1 MPLNI
6 LIERALSIDDLAEG
20 WLEPTPMAGPILDD
34 DSDDMRWRE
43 LSFRDA
49 SPSRE
54 DTEDVAPDNFS
65 RVKDLLRLGLGNFD
79 NVSICP

>member
-1 MPLNI
+1 
-6 LIERALSIDDLAEG
+6 
-20 WLEPTPMAGPILDD
+20 MAGPILD

-54 DTEDVAPDNFS
+54 DAGDVAPDNFS
-65 RVKDLLRLGLGNFD
+65 RVKDLLRLSFGNFD
-79 NVSICP
+79 SVSICP